1 MLQAVESLLA
11 GRRLVLID
19 LARSWLGVERIR
31 APLKRLDRL
40 LSNPRLH
47 AERERLYGGMVR
59 WLVRSSTPVIAG
71 DWCRF
76 KGDGRWHLLRSAVPD
91 GWNDRSTPCF
101 TRYVSFHRRPARTCG
116 S

>member
-1 MLQAVESLLA
+1 MRASQVLQRCLKSALSPMLALRRQMLLQAVESLLA

-71 DWCRF
+71 DWWRF
-76 KGDGRWHLLRSAVPD
+76 KDDGR
-91 GWNDRSTPCF
+91 
-101 TRYVSFHRRPARTCG
+101 
-116 S
+116 

>member
-1 MLQAVESLLA
+1 MRASQVLQRCLKSALSPMLALRRQTLLQAVESLLA

-40 LSNPRLH
+40 LSNSRLQ

-76 KGDGRWHLLRSAVPD
+76 KGDGR
-91 GWNDRSTPCF
+91 
-101 TRYVSFHRRPARTCG
+101 
-116 S
+116 